1 MLWRGEEAE
10 LMSKRQPGQ
19 EGLQESDW
27 TWRGDEGQMD
37 WLEGGHEGLPADD
50 SGEEHAD
57 RERHSL
63 VEKLIGRIGGQLE
76 STEAPTKASVTDLI
90 RLMQLER
97 EMNPRQAQKF
107 VVEWVDP
114 KPEAL

>member
-1 MLWRGEEAE
+1 MW
-10 LMSKRQPGQ
+10 P
-19 EGLQESDW
+19 
-27 TWRGDEGQMD
+27 GDEGQVD
-37 WLEGGHEGLPADD
+37 GLDGGYEEFAAGN

-57 RERHSL
+57 KERHSL

-76 STEAPTKASVTDLI
+76 STEAPSKASVTDLI